1 MVVFKDEVRAEL
13 IVTEPEKRGIF
24 TTAQCELINGY
35 PLGDGDQD
43 SLEEVMTPS
52 DNELS
57 YWEKRGLSSDYMYE
71 LAEEGWE
78 EKLGIFET
86 VTA

>member
-1 MVVFKDEVRAEL
+1 
-13 IVTEPEKRGIF
+13 
-24 TTAQCELINGY
+24 
-35 PLGDGDQD
+35 
-43 SLEEVMTPS
+43 LEEVMTPS

-86 VTA
+86 VTT